1 MGKLDGKVAIV
12 TGAGR
17 GIGRVIAEA
26 YLQEG
31 ASVTITAA
39 RESAELDWPTQQ
51 GRSENVLALLADVT
65 DPQAC
70 ERVVD
75 QTIQRFEHIDILVN
89 NAARGMTYVS
99 SSFLTEPTRFW
110 EVAPEIWRMIIDT
123 NVNGPFYMARAV
135 VAHMLAQQS
144 GGSIIGISTSY
155 VTMKRR
161 GFSPYGPSKAALEA
175 ASAIWAQEL
184 IDARI
189 RVNMLLPGGVTNT
202 DMVPSETPE
211 NIRARMLQ
219 PEIMK
224 APAVFLASDE
234 SRGIT
239 GHRLI
244 ATKWSAENPEGN
256 AILEEIG

>member
-1 MGKLDGKVAIV
+1 L
-12 TGAGR
+12 
-17 GIGRVIAEA
+17 
-26 YLQEG
+26 
-31 ASVTITAA
+31 
-39 RESAELDWPTQQ
+39 
-51 GRSENVLALLADVT
+51 
-65 DPQAC
+65 
-70 ERVVD
+70 
-75 QTIQRFEHIDILVN
+75 
-89 NAARGMTYVS
+89 
-99 SSFLTEPTRFW
+99 
-110 EVAPEIWRMIIDT
+110 
-123 NVNGPFYMARAV
+123 
-135 VAHMLAQQS
+135 
-144 GGSIIGISTSY
+144 
-155 VTMKRR
+155 
-161 GFSPYGPSKAALEA
+161 ALEA

-211 NIRARMLQ
+211 NIRASMLQ

-244 ATKWSAENPEGN
+244 ATKWSAENPKGS